1 MLLRSLV
8 LRRLI
13 LIAKLWIGGK
23 ILADLMLGNT
33 RTIAHDCI
41 ACSKEHKVVPA
52 FGWHPWFSHQM
63 FDESEYDGATT
74 LTPEQKAA
82 HYQSVLTPKS
92 DDSDF
97 LLSLPDARP
106 FGEFIAQM
114 RHHLEKFP
122 LALVGEVGLDKS
134 FRIPEDWL
142 PQHLDERNSALTPGG
157 REGRRLSPYRV
168 SMDHQRKVLLAQ
180 LRLAGEMRR
189 AVSVHGVQA
198 HGIVHNTLAETW
210 KGHERKPMSRKEKK
224 KKAEA
229 AQKIHAEP
237 EGAESEGE
245 NSGPQPYPPRI
256 CLHSFSGPAETVK
269 LYTAP
274 TVPCEVFFSFSTT
287 INSWVEDGQG
297 KVEAAVGAVP
307 DDRLLMESD
316 LHTAGDRMDQYLEEI
331 VRKLCEVKGWD
342 LETGTK
348 QLAANWRRFVAGK
361 ARS

>member
-1 MLLRSLV
+1 MSV
-8 LRRLI
+8 I
-13 LIAKLWIGGK
+13 
-23 ILADLMLGNT
+23 N
-33 RTIAHDCI
+33 
-41 ACSKEHKVVPA
+41 SKEHKIIPA

-63 FDESEYDGATT
+63 FDENDYDGANS
-74 LTPEQKAA
+74 LTQEQKVH

-92 DDSDF
+92 DDTDF

-114 RHHLEKFP
+114 RHHLERFP

-142 PQHLDERNSALTPGG
+142 PQHLDSRNSDLTPGG
-157 REGRRLSPYRV
+157 REGRKLSPYRV
-168 SMDHQRKVLLAQ
+168 SMEHQRKVLLAQ
-180 LRLAGEMRR
+180 LRLAGEMQR
-189 AVSVHGVQA
+189 AVSCHGVQA

-210 KGHERKPMSRKEKK
+210 KGHELKPVSRKEK

-229 AQKIHAEP
+229 AQRTHAEP
-237 EGAESEGE
+237 EDAESEAE
-245 NSGPQPYPPRI
+245 QAGPKPYPPRI
-256 CLHSFSGPAETVK
+256 CLHSFSGPADTVK

-274 TVPCEVFFSFSTT
+274 TVPCEIFFSFSTT

-297 KVEAAVGAVP
+297 KVEAAVRAVP
-307 DDRLLMESD
+307 DDRLLVESD

-348 QLAANWRRFVAGK
+348 QLADNWRRFVSGK
-361 ARS
+361 DRS

>member
-1 MLLRSLV
+1 VHFPLV
-8 LRRLI
+8 KSIRIVTDFSFLFPPI
-13 LIAKLWIGGK
+13 
-23 ILADLMLGNT
+23 
-33 RTIAHDCI
+33 
-41 ACSKEHKVVPA
+41 SKEHKIIPA

-63 FDESEYDGATT
+63 FDESAYDEAVA
-74 LTPEQKAA
+74 LTQDQKAA
-82 HYQSVLTPKS
+82 HYQSVLAPKS
-92 DDSDF
+92 DDREF
-97 LLSLPDARP
+97 LLSLPDPKP

-114 RHHLEKFP
+114 KGHLEDFP

-142 PQHLDERNSALTPGG
+142 PQHLDERNTGLTPGG

-180 LRLAGEMRR
+180 LRLAGEMQR
-189 AVSVHGVQA
+189 AVSMHGVQA
-198 HGIVHNTLAETW
+198 HGVVHDTLAETW
-210 KGHERKPMSRKEKK
+210 KGHERKPLSRKEQKR
-224 KKAEA
+224 AEA
-229 AQKIHAEP
+229 ARKTNAEP
-237 EGAESEGE
+237 EDAEDESELA
-245 NSGPQPYPPRI
+245 GPKPYPPRV

-269 LYTAP
+269 LYTAR
-274 TVPCEVFFSFSTT
+274 TVPCEIFFSFSTS

-297 KVEAAVGAVP
+297 KVEAAVRAVP

-348 QLAANWRRFVAGK
+348 QLAANWLRFVSGPQ
-361 ARS
+361 RP